1 MYSLESHARGY
12 LIFSMFVFGTVGL
25 FVHYIP
31 LPSSIIA
38 LSRASLGA
46 AFLFLLVRF
55 RHMPMSKEQIRDN
68 LKLLIISGICIGIN
82 WILLFE
88 AFRHTTLAI
97 ASICYYMAPV
107 FVILVSP
114 VLLHETLTA
123 RKVVC
128 VLLALL
134 GMMFVSGI
142 FENGL
147 SGITDLSGV
156 FFALGAAVFY
166 ASVIVCNKKFSP
178 ISAYDKT
185 IIQLAAASPAALY
198 AYYGKLVCLVLY
210 AFPVIPAS
218 RTESVCH
225 RLCLLLIF
233 WRYGIFKS
241 TDRSHPDLY

>member
-147 SGITDLSGV
+147 SDITDLSGV

-166 ASVIVCNKKFSP
+166 ASVIV
-178 ISAYDKT
+178 
-185 IIQLAAASPAALY
+185 
-198 AYYGKLVCLVLY
+198 
-210 AFPVIPAS
+210 
-218 RTESVCH
+218 
-225 RLCLLLIF
+225 
-233 WRYGIFKS
+233 
-241 TDRSHPDLY
+241 

>member
-1 MYSLESHARGY
+1 MEQQIPDGVDIRSGIVTAPYVQYNRRFPSDWQDRVFLPVRRAFLSVFKEPDYGSVQTQEGVGKVYSLESHARGY

-46 AFLFLLVRF
+46 VFLFLLVRF
-55 RHMPMSKEQIRDN
+55 RHMPISKEQIRHN
-68 LKLLIISGICIGIN
+68 LKLLIVSGICIGIN

-114 VLLHETLTA
+114 VLLHEALTV
-123 RKVVC
+123 RKVIC

-134 GMMFVSGI
+134 GMVFVSGI

-156 FFALGAAVFY
+156 F
-166 ASVIVCNKKFSP
+166 
-178 ISAYDKT
+178 
-185 IIQLAAASPAALY
+185 
-198 AYYGKLVCLVLY
+198 
-210 AFPVIPAS
+210 
-218 RTESVCH
+218 
-225 RLCLLLIF
+225 LLLAQRCSMRLLSYAIRNF
-233 WRYGIFKS
+233 PYFGV
-241 TDRSHPDLY
+241 